1 MSPLSL
7 VKTSAETAAGTVSGN
22 NETSLL
28 APLLL
33 PQYLGV
39 RGALSGPAAPSPGP
53 SGTAR
58 CPPLPSVWGRAW
70 TRPKSAAEEGQGP
83 ARPPGAATGES
94 RPRPGRGGRGRSAPP
109 LRGRAGCGRARRAG
123 RRPGPAGSGD
133 PPELRSS
140 RPAAAVGAEPS
151 GWAAAARGAERRCR
165 RARSRCAGYA
175 RASSERHVPSP
186 PGRGCGCERGREKN
200 YQMKTKKVYLVT
212 ALCDLCSNRLF
223 QTTKHASAACSPS
236 EAGNT

>member
-58 CPPLPSVWGRAW
+58 CPPSRLFGAALGQGQSQRRRKGRA
-70 TRPKSAAEEGQGP
+70 RPGHLGRPPARAARGRAEEVAVALPRRSGAEPAAGGLGGRDVGP
-83 ARPPGAATGES
+83 APRGAATPRSSAPPVPPQPSGQS
-94 RPRPGRGGRGRSAPP
+94 RRGGRRQRGARSGGADGRGVGARVTRGPRASVTCP
-109 LRGRAGCGRARRAG
+109 LRR
-123 RRPGPAGSGD
+123 
-133 PPELRSS
+133 
-140 RPAAAVGAEPS
+140 AAAVDASGA
-151 GWAAAARGAERRCR
+151 G
-165 RARSRCAGYA
+165 
-175 RASSERHVPSP
+175 
-186 PGRGCGCERGREKN
+186 
-200 YQMKTKKVYLVT
+200 KK
-212 ALCDLCSNRLF
+212 
-223 QTTKHASAACSPS
+223 TTK
-236 EAGNT
+236 